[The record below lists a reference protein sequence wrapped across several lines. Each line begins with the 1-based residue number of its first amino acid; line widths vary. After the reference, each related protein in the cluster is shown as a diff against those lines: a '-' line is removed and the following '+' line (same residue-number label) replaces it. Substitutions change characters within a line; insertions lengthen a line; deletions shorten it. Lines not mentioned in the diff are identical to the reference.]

1 MKLYSLICSSIL
13 LKSSNLISAL
23 ARLLKSP
30 VMIFLYSLE
39 VMAPSRQRIF
49 ALYAFLKS
57 SPCLISSV
65 TSSLISKSAPVI
77 SNTFLAEVLVKY
89 MSFPSL

>member
-1 MKLYSLICSSIL
+1 MVLNDKNPSASYPAKGFVIWFIL
-13 LKSSNLISAL
+13 FCHLLSVFLSVVYVEILISL
-23 ARLLKSP
+23 GDEVILPHLL
-30 VMIFLYSLE
+30 E
-39 VMAPSRQRIF
+39 
-49 ALYAFLKS
+49 
-57 SPCLISSV
+57 SV